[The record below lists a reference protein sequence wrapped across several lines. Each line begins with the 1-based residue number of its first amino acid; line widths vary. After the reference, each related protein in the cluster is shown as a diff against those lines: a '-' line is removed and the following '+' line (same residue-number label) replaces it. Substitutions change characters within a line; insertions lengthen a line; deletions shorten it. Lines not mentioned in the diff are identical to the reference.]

1 MFPFVWYNYDTKS
14 WEGVHMVL
22 KGIKLRIYPDS
33 YQKELIEYN
42 FGANRF
48 VWNNMLD
55 MMIKRHE
62 NNPDLKSLKA
72 FDLNYILTTFKKENI
87 WLKKLKAPVYK
98 FLIKTYLKRI
108 RDSLVKNVNF
118 HDSKVRSFQNKAINQ
133 NV

>member
-1 MFPFVWYNYDTKS
+1 
-14 WEGVHMVL
+14 MVL
-22 KGIKLRIYPDS
+22 KGIKLCIYPDS

-72 FDLNYILTTFKKENI
+72 FDLNYILTTF
-87 WLKKLKAPVYK
+87 
-98 FLIKTYLKRI
+98 
-108 RDSLVKNVNF
+108 
-118 HDSKVRSFQNKAINQ
+118 
-133 NV
+133 